1 MTQFTEAAYTNGVL
15 KPDEG
20 LVLRE
25 AQRVRLIV
33 EALDDDSGRGDRPA
47 ALQRL
52 LAGIDGMR
60 FFSRERLPSRDEL
73 HDHPWY
79 EHPRQQVALNLI
91 SNAGDGTPLWR
102 VACEFVTPLR
112 NVRSQGFTAAN
123 AWNRLAE

>member
-1 MTQFTEAAYTNGVL
+1 MTQFTEAVYTNGVL

-33 EALDDDSGRGDRPA
+33 EALDDDAGRGDRPA

-73 HDHPWY
+73 LDRP
-79 EHPRQQVALNLI
+79 
-91 SNAGDGTPLWR
+91 
-102 VACEFVTPLR
+102 
-112 NVRSQGFTAAN
+112 
-123 AWNRLAE
+123 